1 MEGINFSD
9 CQINAFYVFEY
20 SHVMI
25 GITCTGWLQGLHW
38 GWWGSKDNGWRHHEC
53 CTGKRSRMQGESCKD
68 MLCFIFIKR
77 GKLFARLGIASM
89 KHSVISP
96 RSITPWFHSMNAV
109 TFRNLFFNWFMRL
122 ITAFIGH
129 LHKLVLILHK
139 RNSQCNVDL
148 RIVMR
153 MLISWT
159 EYYTDSAVLFISD
172 PAINLFW
179 LLVLVGAG
187 CYRDICWFPQGADI
201 SQPSPIYRSKS
212 GWSCQNETTSY
223 S

>member
-1 MEGINFSD
+1 MLFMFLNTHTLWLELHVQGDYKDYIEDDEEVKTMVEDIMNVV
-9 CQINAFYVFEY
+9 QENA
-20 SHVMI
+20 
-25 GITCTGWLQGLHW
+25 Q
-38 GWWGSKDNGWRHHEC
+38 EC
-53 CTGKRSRMQGESCKD
+53 KVRAAK
-68 MLCFIFIKR
+68 LCFV
-77 GKLFARLGIASM
+77 LFLSREVSYVHVWELQAWDA
-89 KHSVISP
+89 VISP

-109 TFRNLFFNWFMRL
+109 TFRNLFFNWFMSL

-129 LHKLVLILHK
+129 LNKLVLVLHK

-159 EYYTDSAVLFISD
+159 EFYTDFAISFISD
-172 PAINLFW
+172 SAINLFW
-179 LLVLVGAG
+179 LLVPVGAG
-187 CYRDICWFPQGADI
+187 CYRDICWFPQGSDI
-201 SQPSPIYRSKS
+201 SQPSSIYRSKS

>member
-1 MEGINFSD
+1 MLFMFLNTHTLWLELHVQGDYKDYIEDDEEVKTMVEDIMNVV
-9 CQINAFYVFEY
+9 QENA
-20 SHVMI
+20 
-25 GITCTGWLQGLHW
+25 Q
-38 GWWGSKDNGWRHHEC
+38 EC
-53 CTGKRSRMQGESCKD
+53 KVRAAKF
-68 MLCFIFIKR
+68 MLCVIFIKR
-77 GKLFARLGIASM
+77 GKLFACLGIARM
-89 KHSVISP
+89 KHAVISP

-109 TFRNLFFNWFMRL
+109 TFRNLFFNWFMSL

-129 LHKLVLILHK
+129 LNKLVLVLHK

-159 EYYTDSAVLFISD
+159 EFYTDFAISFISD
-172 PAINLFW
+172 SAINLFW
-179 LLVLVGAG
+179 LLVPVGAG
-187 CYRDICWFPQGADI
+187 CYRDICWFPQGSDI
-201 SQPSPIYRSKS
+201 SQPSSIYRSKS

>member
-1 MEGINFSD
+1 MFVNTHTLWLELHAQGDYKDYIEDDEEVKTMVEDIMNVV
-9 CQINAFYVFEY
+9 QENA
-20 SHVMI
+20 
-25 GITCTGWLQGLHW
+25 Q
-38 GWWGSKDNGWRHHEC
+38 EC
-53 CTGKRSRMQGESCKD
+53 KVRAAK
-68 MLCFIFIKR
+68 LCFL
-77 GKLFARLGIASM
+77 LFLSREVSYLHVWELQAWGIL
-89 KHSVISP
+89 
-96 RSITPWFHSMNAV
+96 WFHQGVLLLDFTSMNAV
-109 TFRNLFFNWFMRL
+109 TFRKLFFNWFMRL

-129 LHKLVLILHK
+129 LNTLVLILHK

-159 EYYTDSAVLFISD
+159 GYYTDFAVFFISD

-179 LLVLVGAG
+179 LLVPMGAG
-187 CYRDICWFPQGADI
+187 CYRDICWFPQGSDI

-212 GWSCQNETTSY
+212 GWSCKNETTSY